1 MKVQLKTLMA
11 GPNGVIAAG
20 QVVELPEA
28 EAQALTAGGYA
39 VSAETISL
47 TPVSE
52 PASEAEES
60 EPESEK
66 LAARRSRK

>member
-28 EAQALTAGGYA
+28 EAQALIAGGYA